1 MNNYLTYELFIHP
14 QLWEDIRNGRFDGDI
29 ARIINNYSHT
39 GFEFTSEGG
48 EIRVFKVDETVDGYY
63 ETTDESIDNSLL
75 ECIDI
80 DDLSR
85 AIIAYVS

>member
-14 QLWEDIRNGRFDGDI
+14 QLWEDIRSGKFDGDI
-29 ARIINNYSHT
+29 ARVINNDSHT
-39 GFEFTSEGG
+39 GYEFTAESV

-63 ETTDESIDNSLL
+63 EAVDESIDNSLL
-75 ECIDI
+75 EYADI
-80 DDLSR
+80 DELSK

>member
-14 QLWEDIRNGRFDGDI
+14 QLWKDIRNGKFDGDI
-29 ARIINNYSHT
+29 ARVINNYSHT
-39 GFEFTSEGG
+39 GYEFTAENG

-63 ETTDESIDNSLL
+63 ETVDELIDDSLL
-75 ECIDI
+75 ECTDI
-80 DDLSR
+80 DELSK